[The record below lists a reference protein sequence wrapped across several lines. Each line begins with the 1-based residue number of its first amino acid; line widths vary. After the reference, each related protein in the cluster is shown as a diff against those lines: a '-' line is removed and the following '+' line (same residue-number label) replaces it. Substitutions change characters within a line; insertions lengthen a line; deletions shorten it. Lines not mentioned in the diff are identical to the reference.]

1 MLIIIFRP
9 FLLKIKSLVGLFNKK
24 LIDGSAVRQG
34 FVVDCR
40 QGKVDSRINIGTE
53 SVLSCLV
60 VLERATGCVNIGSRT
75 YIGGGSKLIASTSI
89 NVGNDVMISWGC
101 TIVDHDS
108 HSLDFRQRAEDI
120 QSWRKGLIKGGLQEA
135 AANKNWDYVKQVPI
149 IIHDKVWICMDVLIL
164 KGVTIG
170 EGAVVAARSVV
181 TKDVAPWTLVAGNP
195 ARKIKTLPKTASS

>member
-1 MLIIIFRP
+1 MFR
-9 FLLKIKSLVGLFNKK
+9 KILRQSLFCKKYLVGLFSKK
-24 LIDGSAVRQG
+24 IIEGSAVCEG

-40 QGKVDSRINIGTE
+40 LGKIDNRINIGTE
-53 SVLSCLV
+53 SVLGCLV

-89 NVGNDVMISWGC
+89 SIGNDVMISWGC

-108 HSLDFRQRAEDI
+108 HSLDYRQRAEDI
-120 QSWRKGLIKGGLQEA
+120 QSWRRGLIKGGLQVA
-135 AANKNWDYVKQVPI
+135 AANKNWDYVKQAPI
-149 IIHDKVWICMDVLIL
+149 SIHDKAWIGMDVLIL

-181 TKDVAPWTLVAGNP
+181 TKDVPPWTLAAGNP
-195 ARKIKTLPKTASS
+195 AQKIRLLPKDC